1 MQVFVP
7 RYNGNRVLKF
17 QTIPIAIILR
27 IIANDCTNQLTN
39 KYLRLILLPNLSMFM
54 KNVYKSLSAL
64 ILLLV
69 FASSVAMAQRVV
81 TGTVLDEY
89 DVGLPGVSVLVKGT
103 TTGTATDIDGKFSLN
118 VPNDQAVLVFS
129 FIGYAKIEQVVG
141 NRSVV
146 DVKMRPD
153 EQTLTELVVTGYT
166 IDSRRETTG
175 AIATVDPKD
184 LTVIPT
190 GNIEQTLQG
199 RVSGVTVITN
209 GQPGIMVCSV

>member
-1 MQVFVP
+1 
-7 RYNGNRVLKF
+7 
-17 QTIPIAIILR
+17 
-27 IIANDCTNQLTN
+27 
-39 KYLRLILLPNLSMFM
+39 MFM

-129 FIGYAKIEQVVG
+129 FIGYAK
-141 NRSVV
+141 S
-146 DVKMRPD
+146 
-153 EQTLTELVVTGYT
+153 
-166 IDSRRETTG
+166 SR
-175 AIATVDPKD
+175 
-184 LTVIPT
+184 L
-190 GNIEQTLQG
+190 
-199 RVSGVTVITN
+199 
-209 GQPGIMVCSV
+209 